1 MQFTTLAL
9 SALCVGSAIA
19 QTAGGIMVHVVR
31 VGSMNGS
38 IKFYPDKVKAAVGD
52 MVQFQFAPN
61 NHSVVQSTFDL
72 PCQPIAASSNVTGLF
87 TGYMPVSPN
96 ATTTSTYTV
105 MVRNT
110 TPMWLYCSQG
120 KHCQNGMTMVINENT
135 GANSTRSLAAY
146 SALAAKSTVNL
157 PGVAVGGGVG
167 NTTTVTPT
175 TGTGSGSG
183 SGSGSG
189 IGGGSGTP
197 ASGASPSGTGST
209 SAPQTT
215 TSGSAAHHVRAG
227 DAMGLG
233 GLFAVALA
241 LFL

>member
-9 SALCVGSAIA
+9 SALSIGSALA
-19 QTAGGIMVHVVR
+19 QAAGGVTVHVVR

-38 IKFYPDKVKAAVGD
+38 IKFYPDNMKAAVGD

-61 NHSVVQSTFDL
+61 NHTVTQSTFDA
-72 PCQPIAASSNVTGLF
+72 PCQPIASNSNVTGIYSGF
-87 TGYMPVSPN
+87 MPVS
-96 ATTTSTYTV
+96 ASSTTTPTYTV
-105 MVRNT
+105 MVKAA

-120 KHCQNGMTMVINENT
+120 KHCQGGMVMVINENT
-135 GANSTRSLAAY
+135 AANASRSLKAY
-146 SALAAKSTVNL
+146 TEASAKSTVNL
-157 PGVAVGGGVG
+157 PGVAIGGGAS
-167 NTTTVTPT
+167 NTTTTTPT
-175 TGTGSGSG
+175 SETG

-189 IGGGSGTP
+189 IGGTGTTPSGTP
-197 ASGASPSGTGST
+197 SGTT
-209 SAPQTT
+209 APQTT

-233 GLFAVALA
+233 GLFAIALA